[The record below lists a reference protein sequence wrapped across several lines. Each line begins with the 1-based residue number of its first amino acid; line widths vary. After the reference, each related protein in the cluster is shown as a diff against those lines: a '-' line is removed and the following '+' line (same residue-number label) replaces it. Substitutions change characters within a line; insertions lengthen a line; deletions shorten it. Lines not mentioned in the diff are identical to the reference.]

1 MTATRGDFPDQSK
14 LSMQN
19 ICAIIVTYFP
29 DTFFPER
36 LKRIRAQ
43 VAKTI
48 IVDNT
53 GAGADPALQFGDTED
68 ADIIRNASNLGIGE
82 ALNQGMKRAMELG
95 YTWALTFDQ
104 DSWVKPG
111 LVSTLIGIYG
121 QQPHPERVGILGCNF
136 EEENVRAPSVPFV
149 AGGPAFREITAVIT
163 SGSLLSLAT
172 YAKVGPFRS
181 DFFIDFVDHEYCLR
195 LLKLGYKV
203 LSSTDPLMVHAL
215 GEGTVITSI
224 GDDRKLA
231 IILTNRSP
239 LRRYYMTRNGLLVAK
254 QYFSVAPA
262 WILRSVS
269 SLLLFAVLKIPW
281 EQKARGRKLRATVY
295 GAVDALRSK
304 TGRAERRWLYS

>member
-1 MTATRGDFPDQSK
+1 MTVMKADFPDQTKPAS
-14 LSMQN
+14 QN

-29 DTFFPER
+29 DAFFLER
-36 LKRIRAQ
+36 LGRIRAQ

-53 GAGADPALQFGDTED
+53 GAGADPALQFGDSGD
-68 ADIIRNASNLGIGE
+68 SDIITNDSNLGIGE
-82 ALNQGMKRAMELG
+82 ALNQGMKRGMDLG
-95 YTWALTFDQ
+95 YKWALTFDQ
-104 DSWVKPG
+104 DSWVNPD
-111 LVSTLIGIYG
+111 LVSTLIGIHDE
-121 QQPHPERVGILGCNF
+121 QSSPERVGIIGCNF
-136 EEENVRAPSVPFV
+136 EEENVGAPSVPFV
-149 AGGPAFREITAVIT
+149 AGGPPFREITAVIT
-163 SGSLLSLAT
+163 SGSLLSFAT
-172 YAKVGPFRS
+172 YARVGPFRS

-195 LLKLGYKV
+195 LLQLGYKV
-203 LSSTDPLMVHAL
+203 LSSTQPLMVHAL
-215 GEGTVITSI
+215 GEGTVLTSI

-281 EQKARGRKLRATVY
+281 EQKARGRKFRATVY
-295 GAVDALRSK
+295 GAVDALRSR
-304 TGRAERRWLYS
+304 TGKAERQWLYS